1 MISMVYQD
9 LAVSRSRCG
18 WYFDSVNCPKNH
30 AALRNATYACSRRL
44 KGSKHSLS
52 SHHSDI
58 INDRWIQAHR
68 RLHLP
73 QSQFGL
79 CCSATSDQA
88 CSSGDDNEYDL
99 VTLSNLCVDVLVSLD
114 ELPDDEDDTKRMSLL
129 EELSGNPPSQES
141 WEVGGNTNT
150 LIAAARLG
158 MRVGALGLIG
168 EDSFGTFL
176 TEVLKAE
183 GTGIVSGIVD
193 RNLLPGR
200 DHAFETLACFVLVN
214 TRTNEH
220 SFCSKYDFGP
230 WPLFWNVHSLCDQAV
245 DVLSRARTVFVNGF
259 VFDEIPE
266 ELVVQAVHIAH
277 GRGAAVIFDPGPRSW
292 TFKEGVRRHA
302 LDTMLDIADIVL
314 MTEEEAG
321 AVIGIE
327 DAEEAVKRLMSRP
340 TRKNTKWVIIK
351 QGERGALLGDAETGE
366 LYHQEGYSVPVE
378 DTVGCGD
385 SFAAAIALG
394 FAKGTDIRSMLALAG
409 AVGAATAMG
418 RGAGRNVATVARV
431 EQILLDHLDKHPESA
446 AKIHGA
452 LGMIVDDKKS
462 LV

>member
-1 MISMVYQD
+1 MVYQG
-9 LAVSRSRCG
+9 LSVSRWHLDG
-18 WYFDSVNCPKNH
+18 VNYPQNH
-30 AALRNATYACSRRL
+30 AFLRKAICARSHRL
-44 KGSKHSLS
+44 KESGCTISIKYNHRI
-52 SHHSDI
+52 SDRSI
-58 INDRWIQAHR
+58 QTHRWLQ
-68 RLHLP
+68 P

-79 CCSATSDQA
+79 CCSATNDDG
-88 CSSGDDNEYDL
+88 CISGDDGGEYDL

-114 ELPDDEDDTKRMSLL
+114 ELPGEDDDTERVALL

-168 EDSFGTFL
+168 GDSFGSFL
-176 TEVLKAE
+176 TEVLEAE

-230 WPLFWNVHSLCDQAV
+230 WPLFWNVHSLCSKAV
-245 DVLSRARTVFVNGF
+245 DVLSRTRTVFVNGF

-266 ELVVQAVHIAH
+266 DLVVQAVHIAH

-292 TFKEGVRRHA
+292 TFNEGIRRHV

-321 AVIGIE
+321 AVIGTE
-327 DAEEAVKRLMSRP
+327 NAEEAVKRLISRP
-340 TRKNTKWVIIK
+340 TRKNTRWVIVK
-351 QGERGALLGDAETGE
+351 QGERGALLGDAETGD

-418 RGAGRNVATVARV
+418 RGAGRNVATVTRV
-431 EQILLDHLDKHPESA
+431 ESILLEHLQKHPEA
-446 AKIHGA
+446 ADKIKGA
-452 LGMIVDDKKS
+452 LDMIADDKKS

>member
-1 MISMVYQD
+1 MTCEGVG
-9 LAVSRSRCG
+9 R
-18 WYFDSVNCPKNH
+18 
-30 AALRNATYACSRRL
+30 
-44 KGSKHSLS
+44 
-52 SHHSDI
+52 
-58 INDRWIQAHR
+58 HR
-68 RLHLP
+68 
-73 QSQFGL
+73 
-79 CCSATSDQA
+79 
-88 CSSGDDNEYDL
+88 E
-99 VTLSNLCVDVLVSLD
+99 DV
-114 ELPDDEDDTKRMSLL
+114 LL

-158 MRVGALGLIG
+158 MRAGALGLIG
-168 EDSFGTFL
+168 EDSFGSFL
-176 TEVLKAE
+176 TEVLEAE
-183 GTGIVSGIVD
+183 GTGG
-193 RNLLPGR
+193 G
-200 DHAFETLACFVLVN
+200 CFV
-214 TRTNEH
+214 
-220 SFCSKYDFGP
+220 S
-230 WPLFWNVHSLCDQAV
+230 
-245 DVLSRARTVFVNGF
+245 ARTVFVNGF

-266 ELVVQAVHIAH
+266 ELVVQAVHVAH

-321 AVIGIE
+321 AVIGTE
-327 DAEEAVKRLMSRP
+327 DAKEAVKRLMSRP

-351 QGERGALLGDAETGE
+351 QGERGALLGDAETGD

-431 EQILLDHLDKHPESA
+431 EQILLDHQENTQ
-446 AKIHGA
+446 
-452 LGMIVDDKKS
+452 S
-462 LV
+462 L